1 MGLWGEE
8 HSAQLSPQENKRRQ
22 FLFKDGAR
30 NLLSSTTTME
40 LGIDIG
46 GLNGVVL
53 GNVPPGR
60 ANHMQRAGRAGRR
73 SDGSSVV
80 VTFARNRAFDREVFV
95 RFRDFLRRPL
105 RRPLVFLDRPRFVRR
120 HLHAM
125 LLSEFFAP
133 MQSDRTGAMLAY
145 SNMGSLCGVDVPPK
159 WSGSTKPDWSSSGFQ
174 SAQEFTRFLEPIHS
188 SLHPFRQRC
197 RSVVQDTPLDTIV
210 DSDGVWREFLLEAEA
225 QFLAACNEW
234 QKDYDSLRSAWVD
247 VQKDPPSTALA
258 GERAKANSIRYQLG
272 AICDISVI
280 EWFSD
285 AGFLPRYGFPIHL
298 QRLSVRTPRADR
310 ADKST
315 TAEGYRLER
324 TSLLALSEY
333 VPGAQVLV
341 GGKIAESKGILKHWT
356 EANRDEALGLNN
368 WALRCS
374 NEHDYLATSQSEL
387 CRECGQP
394 PQDTGQALM
403 FPRFGYT
410 TAAWDPPKPPGRN
423 LDRVGEV
430 VLSTAGGFTLNAAT
444 KTDLGFA
451 SIPGLV
457 ATYYEAGQGQLL
469 LRNAGGDA
477 WSKRGHGFAVCT
489 RCGFAMSEEKP
500 SDAKSPPAL
509 PKKFRDHA
517 SVFSSNPM
525 TRCWPNSLTYEPVL
539 RHKVLAAKETTD
551 VLILDWPGHCD
562 EAPLFS
568 LGRALVLAGARLL
581 ELDSRELNLELK
593 ARVDGDLGILLY
605 DTVPGGAGH
614 CFELFVLGRPWLEA
628 ARKIL
633 RGSPSHDATC
643 RRACLECLLDFGGQ
657 FHADRLD
664 RKGALDLLD
673 AVLGDQ

>member
-1 MGLWGEE
+1 
-8 HSAQLSPQENKRRQ
+8 
-22 FLFKDGAR
+22 
-30 NLLSSTTTME
+30 ME

-73 SDGSSVV
+73 ADGSAVV

-95 RFRDFLRRPL
+95 RFRDFLGRDL
-105 RRPLVFLDRPRFVRR
+105 RRPVVFLERPRFVRR

-125 LLSEFFAP
+125 LLAEFFAP
-133 MQSDRTGAMLAY
+133 MQSDRAGAMLAY
-145 SNMGSLCGVDVPPK
+145 SNMGNLCGVDAPPK
-159 WSGSTKPDWSSSGFQ
+159 WTGSTKPDWSASSAG
-174 SAQEFTRFLEPIHS
+174 SAQEFTQFLEPIRS
-188 SLHPFRQRC
+188 PLHPFRARC
-197 RSVVQDTPLDTIV
+197 RNVVQDTPLDNIA
-210 DSDGVWREFLLEAEA
+210 DDDGAWREFLIDAEA
-225 QFLAACNEW
+225 QFRTSCQEW
-234 QKDYDSLRSAWVD
+234 QKDYQSLRDSWIEILKEPLSASL
-247 VQKDPPSTALA
+247 PA
-258 GERAKANSIRYQLG
+258 ERAKANSIRYQLA
-272 AICDISVI
+272 AISSISVI

-298 QRLSVRTPRADR
+298 QRLSVKVSRAGRGDT
-310 ADKST
+310 ST

-341 GGKIAESKGILKHWT
+341 GGKIVESKGILKHWT
-356 EANRDEALGLNN
+356 DANRDEALGLNH

-374 NEHDYLATSQSEL
+374 NGHDYLATSQDEL
-387 CRECGQP
+387 CKECDQP
-394 PQDTGQALM
+394 PQGPRQALM

-423 LDRVGEV
+423 LDRVGKV
-430 VLSTAGGFTLNAAT
+430 KLTPAGEFTLSGAT
-444 KTDLGFA
+444 KETPNFGGV
-451 SIPGLV
+451 IGLM

-469 LRNAGGDA
+469 LRNAGGEA
-477 WSKRGHGFAVCT
+477 FSELGHGFAVCT

-500 SDAKSPPAL
+500 SNANGAPPAL
-509 PKKFRDHA
+509 QKKFRDHA

-525 TRCWPNSLTYEPVL
+525 TRCWPNSLPYEPVL

-551 VLILDWPGHCD
+551 ILILDWPGHCD
-562 EAPLFS
+562 EGPLFS
-568 LGRALVLAGARLL
+568 LGRSLVLAGTRLL
-581 ELDSRELNLELK
+581 ELDSRELDLELK
-593 ARVDGDLGILLY
+593 ARVDGNLGILLY

-614 CFELFVLGRPWLEA
+614 CFELLVRGRPWLEE

-633 RGSPSHDATC
+633 RGSRSHDATC

-657 FHADRLD
+657 FHAHLLD

-673 AVLGDQ
+673 AVLGDQERDN